1 MRVGAFEVVDDSS
14 GMAGFTSALQ
24 DAATGSGG
32 SSGERRAEV
41 VQSSWS
47 SAMMQLGNAMSFMAY
62 TWILSKRLSCSF
74 GPTIQIGQA
83 YSITERM

>member
-1 MRVGAFEVVDDSS
+1 MIPGSSEQRNHAIGPVGRNLASLNEGWGFEVVDDSS

-47 SAMMQLGNAMSFMAY
+47 STYHDAARRCN
-62 TWILSKRLSCSF
+62 THNI
-74 GPTIQIGQA
+74 
-83 YSITERM
+83 